1 MTIKLKL
8 FLIFIGTLLNVFS
21 QNTHAHLMAPY
32 KGTLNFDH
40 SGGYLVLSLPA
51 STLMGFDKDK
61 DRILTLG
68 EIKSQ
73 QKTIIKYI
81 TDSLYLKSDTQETLL
96 NGVMLAPQKSHD
108 TNNKHIDHIVILGK
122 FLHPLHEGISMHA
135 SLLNGLTQNEK
146 LTITMT
152 EKNSLSKHIFTLDGS
167 QSSHTFE
174 E

>member
-1 MTIKLKL
+1 MAIRLKL
-8 FLIFIGTLLNVFS
+8 CLIFIGTLLNVFS
-21 QNTHAHLMAPY
+21 QNAQAHLMAPY

-73 QKTIIKYI
+73 QKTMIKYI
-81 TDSLYLKSDTQETLL
+81 TNSLYLKSDAQETLL
-96 NGVMLAPQKSHD
+96 TGVMLAPQRSHD
-108 TNNKHIDHIVILGK
+108 TNNNHIDHIVILGK
-122 FLHPLHEGISMHA
+122 FLHPLHEGTSMHA
-135 SLLNGLTQNEK
+135 SLLNSLTQNEK

-152 EKNSLSKHIFTLDGS
+152 EKDSPSKHIFTLDVS